1 MLVGFLVCCLLVLG
15 CIVLGNKTVDRRFE
29 EIRQTKILSR
39 EQQHFRRGF
48 SGATYS
54 YATFM
59 VYYTDGTHRA
69 KTVRTDHHE
78 YDVLMGKL
86 EP

>member
-1 MLVGFLVCCLLVLG
+1 MLVGFLVCCLLILG
-15 CIVLGNKTVDRRFE
+15 CIVLGNKTVDRRSG

-39 EQQHFRRGF
+39 EQRYYRKGF

-54 YATFM
+54 YVTFM
-59 VYYTDGTHRA
+59 VYYTDGTHEA

-78 YDVLMGKL
+78 YDVLMGKQ
-86 EP
+86 EA